1 MVSIKFWNNLKVFVG
16 VKQNFNDQLTRHSR
30 NLPRRGST
38 RLRECQDVR
47 RLRFWEG
54 VMLEDVI
61 RFYEKDLSSFKLVF
75 SEIKGVWYLFVMA
88 SIGITVL
95 LGISGY
101 LHWPEVNK
109 LVFAA
114 ACYSLLFLY
123 TNHSAKKVLKRK
135 YNITPEDF
143 LWAGT
148 AYNKM
153 RLMLL
158 KNYLNERNLLTK
170 EKLELIIELLYKR
183 SDNTKQ
189 SGLIGVGL
197 FLALFIPVWSQFV
210 GSLYRNSFPLDQA
223 LTLLGIIIVVL
234 VIVIGFLKMI
244 QSVILDFTARKRE
257 TMRNVA
263 TLLEEILL
271 TF

>member
-1 MVSIKFWNNLKVFVG
+1 
-16 VKQNFNDQLTRHSR
+16 
-30 NLPRRGST
+30 
-38 RLRECQDVR
+38 
-47 RLRFWEG
+47 
-54 VMLEDVI
+54 MLEDVI
-61 RFYEKDLSSFKLVF
+61 IFYKKELSPLKLVF
-75 SEIKGVWYLFVMA
+75 SEIKGVWYLFAMT
-88 SIGITVL
+88 SIGTMVL
-95 LGISGY
+95 FGISEY
-101 LHWPEVNK
+101 LKWPEAIK

-114 ACYSLLFLY
+114 CYIVLFLY
-123 TNHSAKKVLKRK
+123 TNHSAKKVLNRK
-135 YNITPEDF
+135 YNITSEGF
-143 LWAGT
+143 LWSGT
-148 AYNKM
+148 EYNKM

-158 KNYLNERNLLTK
+158 RNYLIERNLLTK

-189 SGLIGVGL
+189 SDLIGVGL

-210 GSLYRNSFPLDQA
+210 GWLYRNPFPLDQA

-244 QSVILDFTARKRE
+244 QTVILDFTARKRE